1 MNRLLLNYNL
11 QYFAEDTDPNKTGT
25 GDTDPNKTGTG
36 DTDPNNTG
44 TDDAGID
51 ASAFADIISEKDK
64 AIQQLQQDV
73 AELKK
78 TNAKLLVQVSAGANR
93 TEFNTEKAILE
104 FCDTRKTN

>member
-1 MNRLLLNYNL
+1 MNRPLLKYNL
-11 QYFAEDTDPNKTGT
+11 QYFAEDTDPNNTGTGEPEPNNTGT
-25 GDTDPNKTGTG
+25 GDTGTG
-36 DTDPNNTG
+36 
-44 TDDAGID
+44 DAGID

-64 AIQQLQQDV
+64 AIQQLQKDV
-73 AELKK
+73 AELKQ

>member
-1 MNRLLLNYNL
+1 MNRLLLKYNL
-11 QYFAEDTDPNKTGT
+11 QYFAEENDPNETGT
-25 GDTDPNKTGTG
+25 DE
-36 DTDPNNTG
+36 TG
-44 TDDAGID
+44 TDDTGSDGSGIG

-64 AIQQLQQDV
+64 AIQQLQKDV
-73 AELKK
+73 AELKQ